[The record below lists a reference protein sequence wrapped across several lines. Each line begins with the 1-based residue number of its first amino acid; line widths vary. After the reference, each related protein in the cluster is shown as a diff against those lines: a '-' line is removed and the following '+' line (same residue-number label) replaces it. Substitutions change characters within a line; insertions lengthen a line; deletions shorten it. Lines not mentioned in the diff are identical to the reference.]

1 MDIKKDKVDH
11 ITDELLNIT
20 SVEEDNSI
28 EAPTHSRLLTVLR
41 QMDVSSG
48 ISAISEEMRES
59 ILSDINRRIDK
70 ATRRSFIIKV
80 VSAAASVLLLL
91 GITNYISYQQGNQ
104 NVNSQIVRMHN
115 PLGMQSSI
123 ELSDGTIVTLNA
135 GSTLAYPTKFTGKKR
150 EVEIGGEA
158 FFEVKHDDKQPFIV
172 KAENIKVTV
181 LGTKF
186 NVKAYNEEKTIEVT
200 LEEGSLGVG
209 LDNQND
215 YMKITPGQQILFD
228 KTLQSFERKQ
238 VNLNYYTAWKEG
250 KFYFNS
256 MTFENIAKQLERRF
270 NVHIEI
276 ASEKL
281 KQIVYTGDFVNQESL
296 EQILRVIT
304 ADRRSY
310 YHINGDFIRIYN
322 K

>member
-1 MDIKKDKVDH
+1 MDIKKDKIDH
-11 ITDELLNIT
+11 ITDDLLNT
-20 SVEEDNSI
+20 ASSDQNKSVDDS
-28 EAPTHSRLLTVLR
+28 SQSQLLTILR

-48 ISAISEEMRES
+48 ISTIGEEMRES
-59 ILSDINRRIDK
+59 ILSDINHRINKSIRR
-70 ATRRSFIIKV
+70 TFIIKIT
-80 VSAAASVLLLL
+80 SAAASVLILL
-91 GITNYISYQQGNQ
+91 GITNYLSYQQGYQ
-104 NVNSQIVRMHN
+104 QINSQIVRMHN
-115 PLGMQSSI
+115 PLGMQSAI
-123 ELSDGTIVTLNA
+123 ELSDGTKVILNA

-158 FFEVKHDDKQPFIV
+158 FFEVKHNEKQPFIV

-209 LDNQND
+209 LDSQSN
-215 YMKITPGQQILFD
+215 YLKIMPGQQILFD
-228 KTLQSFERKQ
+228 KTLQSFQKKE
-238 VNLNYYTAWKEG
+238 VNSNYFTAWKEG
-250 KFYFNS
+250 KFFFNS
-256 MTFENIAKQLERRF
+256 MTFEDIAKQLERRF

-276 ASEKL
+276 ASDKL

-310 YHINGDFIRIYN
+310 YNIDGDFVRIYN

>member
-1 MDIKKDKVDH
+1 MDIKKDKIDH
-11 ITDELLNIT
+11 ITDELLSTT
-20 SVEEDNSI
+20 SSDQDKSVDDS
-28 EAPTHSRLLTVLR
+28 SQSQLLALLR

-48 ISAISEEMRES
+48 ISTIGEEMRES
-59 ILSDINRRIDK
+59 ILNDINHRIDRSI
-70 ATRRSFIIKV
+70 RRTFIIKIA
-80 VSAAASVLLLL
+80 SAAASVLILL
-91 GITNYISYQQGNQ
+91 GISNYFSYHQGYQQ
-104 NVNSQIVRMHN
+104 VNSQIVEMHN

-123 ELSDGTIVTLNA
+123 ELSDGTKVTLNA
-135 GSTLAYPTKFTGKKR
+135 GSTLAYPTKFTGKRR

-158 FFEVKHDDKQPFIV
+158 FFEVKHNEKQPFIV

-209 LDNQND
+209 LESQSN
-215 YMKITPGQQILFD
+215 YLKIMPGQQVLFD
-228 KTLQSFERKQ
+228 KTLQSFQKKE
-238 VNLNYYTAWKEG
+238 VNSKYFTAWKEG
-250 KFYFNS
+250 KFFFNS
-256 MTFENIAKQLERRF
+256 MTFEDIAKQLERRF

-276 ASEKL
+276 ASDKL

-310 YHINGDFIRIYN
+310 YNIDGDFVRIYN